1 MNCLTWNIRLG
12 LQRGLQPIIDTLRA
26 ESPDLISLQEV
37 GRNWTR
43 GPQGDTTA
51 IIADA
56 LGYHSVFSPSIVL
69 DGHEYGHALLSRWPI
84 SHAEVVALP
93 EDTDEP
99 RTLLI
104 AEIAHPTR
112 TLRIFSTH
120 LSHVEDR
127 ALQAPFLLRQVLDRR
142 PDILMGDLNSHE
154 ELWLDS
160 LASRLTV
167 AEQPELT
174 FPTPEPTMRLDYLF
188 GQGQWSDV
196 ARLDTSDISDHYPVK
211 GTLTFS

>member
-1 MNCLTWNIRLG
+1 LKCLTWNIRLG
-12 LQRGLQPIIDTLRA
+12 LQQGLQPIIDVLRS
-26 ESPDLISLQEV
+26 EDPDLISLQEV

-43 GPQGDTTA
+43 GPEGDSTA

-56 LGYHSVFSPSIVL
+56 LGYYSVFSPSIVI

-84 SHAEVVALP
+84 AHADVVALP

-104 AEIAHPTR
+104 SEITHPLR
-112 TLRIFSTH
+112 SMRIFSTH

-127 ALQAPFLLRQVLDRR
+127 AIQVPFLLQQVWEKQ
-142 PDILMGDLNSHE
+142 PDVVMGDLNSHE

-160 LASRLTV
+160 LRARLNM
-167 AEQPELT
+167 AEQWELT
-174 FPTPEPTMRLDYLF
+174 FPTPAPTMRLDYLF
-188 GQGQWSDV
+188 GQGQWSEV
-196 ARLDTSDISDHYPVK
+196 ARLDTNDISDHYPVK